1 MLHLSV
7 KYSETMM
14 TRLTNFKRF
23 LEVYNLKIV
32 SQDINTQATIELT
45 VNANIAAEAKQ
56 VANLAYDFFG
66 DSVLAIRNE
75 LQTYSFDNTTQLR

>member
-1 MLHLSV
+1 MVYLSV

-14 TRLTNFKRF
+14 TRLANFKRF

-45 VNANIAAEAKQ
+45 VNAKIAAEAKQ

-66 DSVLAIRNE
+66 DYVIVIKNE
-75 LQTYSFDNTTQLR
+75 LQT